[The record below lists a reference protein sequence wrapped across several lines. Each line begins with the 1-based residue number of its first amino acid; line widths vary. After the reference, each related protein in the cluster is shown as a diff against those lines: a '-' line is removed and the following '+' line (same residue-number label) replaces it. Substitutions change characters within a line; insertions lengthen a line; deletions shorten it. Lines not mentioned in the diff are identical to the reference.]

1 MEDKGRGT
9 DDKDTTAQGRFGSI
23 PLGRR
28 AFVKG
33 VLLTGALAVP
43 AVRTLAYAEEDPTI
57 ADDTTDTTTVT
68 TTAVPTH
75 SGSSKPTKP
84 TTPSGTTTEPTP
96 SGTTLEPTPSG
107 TTTEPTPSGTTLE
120 PTPSGTTTTAPTT
133 SGTTTEP
140 ASSTATTKPS
150 ATALPRTGDD
160 ATHAAIAG
168 AGLAGLTLAALGA
181 VLDAHGDDED

>member
-96 SGTTLEPTPSG
+96 SGTT
-107 TTTEPTPSGTTLE
+107 
-120 PTPSGTTTTAPTT
+120 
-133 SGTTTEP
+133 TEP

>member
-107 TTTEPTPSGTTLE
+107 TTTEP
-120 PTPSGTTTTAPTT
+120 
-133 SGTTTEP
+133 